1 MSTIKQRSVKY
12 RLHLYSPKCRDGDS
26 LMKRAMML
34 VQGVLFFSAVVPG
47 VAVAALNAASVD
59 FGDVQQGVSVTKPVT
74 VTNDAAGFHYLL
86 DSSGSGSTVTVLPGT
101 CPSGAD
107 SGSFTTCQVQVTL
120 LPAGS
125 VGSGTDSVDIDY
137 QSDDLPFSSDGTGLT
152 ASTFTISVTYSVVA
166 LAPATPVSTLP
177 LFGLGIL
184 VSLLGLF
191 GLRKLRQ

>member
-1 MSTIKQRSVKY
+1 MSTIKQRSMKY
-12 RLHLYSPKCRDGDS
+12 RLHLQSPKCRDADS

-47 VAVAALNAASVD
+47 VALAGLNAASVD

-74 VTNDAAGFHYLL
+74 VTNDALGFHYLL
-86 DSSGSGSTVTVLPGT
+86 DSSASGSTVTVLPGT
-101 CPSGAD
+101 CPSGAA

-120 LPAGS
+120 LPAGA
-125 VGSGTDSVDIDY
+125 VGSGTDSVDINYRSDDMPF
-137 QSDDLPFSSDGTGLT
+137 QSDDAGLT
-152 ASTFTISVTYSVVA
+152 TSSFTISVTYSVVA
-166 LAPATPVSTLP
+166 SPVPTLP

-191 GLRKLRQ
+191 GLRRLRQ

>member
-12 RLHLYSPKCRDGDS
+12 RLHLYSPKCRDADS

-101 CPSGAD
+101 CPSGAASD
-107 SGSFTTCQVQVTL
+107 TVTTCQVQVT

-137 QSDDLPFSSDGTGLT
+137 KSDDMPFRSDDTGLT
-152 ASTFTISVTYSVVA
+152 ASTLTISVTYSVVA

>member
-12 RLHLYSPKCRDGDS
+12 RLHLYSPKCWGADS

-34 VQGVLFFSAVVPG
+34 VQGVLFFLAVVPG

-74 VTNDAAGFHYLL
+74 VTNDAPGFEYLL
-86 DSSGSGSTVTVLPGT
+86 DSSASGSTVTVLPGT
-101 CPSGAD
+101 CPSGAASD
-107 SGSFTTCQVQVTL
+107 TVTTCQVQVTL
-120 LPAGS
+120 LPAGA

-137 QSDDLPFSSDGTGLT
+137 KSDDLPFSSDDTGLT

-166 LAPATPVSTLP
+166 LPVPTLP

-191 GLRKLRQ
+191 GLRKLRE

>member
-101 CPSGAD
+101 CPSGAASD
-107 SGSFTTCQVQVTL
+107 TVTTCQVQVT

-137 QSDDLPFSSDGTGLT
+137 KSDDMPFRSDDTGLT
-152 ASTFTISVTYSVVA
+152 ASTLTISVTYSVVA

>member
-47 VAVAALNAASVD
+47 VAVAAINAASVD

-101 CPSGAD
+101 CPSGAASD
-107 SGSFTTCQVQVTL
+107 TVTTCQVQVT

-137 QSDDLPFSSDGTGLT
+137 KSDDMPFRSDDTGLT
-152 ASTFTISVTYSVVA
+152 ASTLTISVTYSVVA